1 MKSATRLLPLFLFLF
16 VFSSTSQALFAQGS
30 GTTLIIAEEG
40 DLVTT
45 DEIELG
51 LMCEPNLTDSGRIFF
66 RNLQFPSEHKRV
78 VPNTR
83 SVSNRRSSPTAFL
96 KHEWFQTAKPPV
108 FALARRACI
117 AQVPCSE
124 TLIDVEST

>member
-96 KHEWFQTAKPPV
+96 KHECSKPQNHLFLRLRV
-108 FALARRACI
+108 GLVLLKYLAARR
-117 AQVPCSE
+117 
-124 TLIDVEST
+124 